1 MTEERWQLL
10 PPLSDEEYRALKAD
24 ITARGVMVPIERD
37 EEGNV
42 VDGHHRLRALGE
54 LRAEGHVLPDA
65 PSIVRSSIGGL
76 TTTKRSY
83 HIFVDDDDAQHEA
96 AWLLRELAAAGLEP
110 REDEPALLCIH
121 DAQALLDRARDD

>member
-1 MTEERWQLL
+1 MTAERWQLL

-24 ITARGVMVPIERD
+24 IAARGVMVPIERD

-54 LRAEGHVLPDA
+54 LQAEGCILPDA
-65 PSIVRSSIGGL
+65 PSIVRSSTGGI

-96 AWLLRELAAAGLEP
+96 ARLLRELAAAGLEP
-110 REDEPALLCIH
+110 REDEPALICIH